1 MSYSV
6 TTNPDIG
13 TGNGNLKPDGTYT
26 IPISGLEGTET
37 YSWTV
42 QVSDGPNT
50 VEETYSFSTEPVA
63 PIIENPT
70 PEDGQRF
77 VPITISELRCHL
89 RDLQGDHM
97 DYTIE
102 TVPDIGSGSGTIVG
116 NGFVDIPISNIENMT
131 QYSWFVN
138 VTDGVHWKHK
148 VFTFQTEP
156 IMVFDPF
163 DEGWLYRKNITIDHT
178 KVAGDLEN
186 FPVLISIVDTDL
198 RDKAQLDGDDILFM
212 DGSGMAHRLYH
223 EIEFYDN
230 ANGEL
235 IAWINTSFLD
245 SSEYTSVF
253 LYYGNLNASSQ
264 QFPEQT
270 WDPHYVGIWHFNE
283 ESGDIFDATIN
294 NNDGVNYGAM
304 YETTGKIGDALDFEE
319 EDPDNVIIPHSSSLD
334 ITSEITMECWVK
346 PESFQHE
353 RMTLCTKRQ
362 CYYTNVL
369 DTRQLTV
376 YSYWNNN
383 GQRGKSNYMASNTL
397 LTLDTWTH
405 CAWTETT
412 LGYRTIYIDGINDN
426 EEAHEASIWSDPS
439 EELDFGYNVEA
450 DRRFD
455 GILDEVRISN
465 IARSPE
471 WITTGYLNQKNP
483 GSFYTIGPEET
494 GP

>member
-1 MSYSV
+1 
-6 TTNPDIG
+6 
-13 TGNGNLKPDGTYT
+13 
-26 IPISGLEGTET
+26 
-37 YSWTV
+37 
-42 QVSDGPNT
+42 
-50 VEETYSFSTEPVA
+50 
-63 PIIENPT
+63 
-70 PEDGQRF
+70 
-77 VPITISELRCHL
+77 
-89 RDLQGDHM
+89 
-97 DYTIE
+97 
-102 TVPDIGSGSGTIVG
+102 
-116 NGFVDIPISNIENMT
+116 
-131 QYSWFVN
+131 
-138 VTDGVHWKHK
+138 
-148 VFTFQTEP
+148 
-156 IMVFDPF
+156 MVFDPF
-163 DEGWLYRKNITIDHT
+163 DEGWQYRKNITIDHT

-186 FPVLISIVDTDL
+186 FPVLISIIDTDL

-235 IAWINTSFLD
+235 IVWINTSFLD

-376 YSYWNNN
+376 YTYWNNN